1 MTEKQSLHWKR
12 RQSPHPS
19 PLLKGEG
26 EVVGEHNANHT
37 NSGEVKKAA
46 FTPLV
51 KAFRSGWDSLLCRWH
66 SQAHNPR
73 IPSFANA
80 HSSAF
85 TLAETLITLSILGIV
100 AAITIPVL
108 IGRQV
113 DFQNRSKVGKAMA
126 AYERAINQML
136 IDNDLQTQDSFI
148 ELVGQA
154 PPDKICR

>member
-1 MTEKQSLHWKR
+1 MKDKNFENQTCHSERSEVMTKGEMSIT
-12 RQSPHPS
+12 SPQPS
-19 PLLKGEG
+19 PRGEG

-37 NSGEVKKAA
+37 NSGEVKIA
-46 FTPLV
+46 
-51 KAFRSGWDSLLCRWH
+51 
-66 SQAHNPR
+66 
-73 IPSFANA
+73 
-80 HSSAF
+80 AF

-113 DFQNRSKVGKAMA
+113 DSQNRSKLRKSMT
-126 AYERAINQML
+126 AYEKAVNQML